1 MEELTPGP
9 KPPDEIYVLVHVSTG
24 SRYYY
29 RLPKEQN
36 VLVLGKSLEVPL
48 PTAYGII
55 PQTHHVDGEPLDVF
69 VLTTEPPVPGS
80 LVPARPVGMVRLEGE
95 GKIDDKV
102 IAVCSLD
109 KEFEVVTDIADVQKR
124 ALNQLERAI
133 KEDWVTK
140 ITWSDVAKAKH
151 VIERAI
157 ELYKREFG

>member
-29 RLPKEQN
+29 RLPKELN
-36 VLVLGKSLEVPL
+36 VLVLGKTIEVPL
-48 PTAYGII
+48 PAAYGII
-55 PQTHHVDGEPLDVF
+55 PQTHHIDAETLDVLL
-69 VLTTEPPVPGS
+69 LTSEPPVPGS
-80 LVPARPVGMVRLEGE
+80 LVPARPVGLVRLEGD
-95 GKIDDKV
+95 GKIDDKI

-109 KEFEVVTDIADVQKR
+109 KEFEDVTDVADVQKR
-124 ALNQLERAI
+124 TLNQLERAI

-140 ITWSDVAKAKH
+140 VTWLDAAKAKH

-157 ELYKREFG
+157 ELYKREYG